1 MQIVSNGDN
10 LHMQIVT
17 NGDNLETSCMKCQI
31 LFSGKDK
38 KKIINLSVD
47 DFAYRMIRNTDAI
60 MTYLL
65 TRLYKLPQ
73 NELEKMLV

>member
-1 MQIVSNGDN
+1 
-10 LHMQIVT
+10 
-17 NGDNLETSCMKCQI
+17 MKCQI

-38 KKIINLSVD
+38 KKIINLSFD

-65 TRLYKLPQ
+65 TRLCKLPQ
-73 NELEKMLV
+73 NELEKIARLANMSHLRGTDNFPGMQLARS